1 MLSRGVRSLFSRVPV
16 VLQLRAM
23 ATSEASVELFEAKIV
38 AALRETGG
46 KMDSG
51 KLRQI
56 CGPPPAGSGKFMKFF
71 TARPAIFEVDGRKAI
86 SLVDANHVQ
95 DSRITTTT
103 STATE
108 NLNVATYADKIVAAL
123 KQHPEFGGWVEGE
136 ISQVVLQKLREVC
149 GPPPAGVKFI
159 EAFTSRSDLFTVTWR
174 GNEGQL
180 SISLKETMKIDTTSD
195 IEKPPVVDETTGT
208 STSSSTIL
216 LVDTAQKLAEVRLSD
231 QVFTPSDSPVSDLD
245 VDLSASSDARTI
257 VSIDCEFTQKRQD
270 PTSIVSWNPEDVV
283 DELCLIQVATSKG
296 TYIFDCIRLT
306 PQTVCDVLRPLL
318 ASSNC
323 IKLFHDIH
331 KDAHCLHFH
340 GGIDSISC
348 VFDTQL
354 AAEALRGG
362 MLVSF
367 SELLQGLGLPE
378 HSSKRHMSQKFA
390 LDPRSFW
397 KLRPLSDDQI
407 DYAAQDV
414 GLLLEAGPILM
425 ARLGKE
431 GVDAVIAA
439 SRTRAEARMQ
449 NAELQRSVCFDPSR
463 NFALAS
469 AELLSSTHRDMHE
482 MRPIT
487 VESEASDFVSLLPPD
502 LRTKFHDG
510 EYGVRIDMNQLR
522 DIVLDVGRRP
532 IGYTV
537 SAARILLS
545 DSEEREVTRAD
556 IEFVT
561 SKIGG
566 FGSDNRAAMD
576 GKLHRISAIRDR
588 DGQQVTGLTM
598 RYGRYVQGTADMILD
613 VLATDKSILILGEP
627 GSGKT
632 TIVREV
638 TRILAEK
645 QAVVVI
651 DTSNGRCST
660 NARLSFAMSPFLALT
675 RC

>member
-1 MLSRGVRSLFSRVPV
+1 
-16 VLQLRAM
+16 
-23 ATSEASVELFEAKIV
+23 
-38 AALRETGG
+38 
-46 KMDSG
+46 MDSG

-71 TARPAIFEVDGRKAI
+71 TARPAIFKVAQKAI

-103 STATE
+103 STATK
-108 NLNVATYADKIVAAL
+108 NLKVATYADKIIAAL
-123 KQHPEFGGWVEGE
+123 KQHPKLGGRVKGE
-136 ISQVVLQKLREVC
+136 ISQSVSVGKLREVC

-159 EAFTSRSDLFTVTWR
+159 EAFKSRSDLFTVTSR
-174 GNEGQL
+174 GNAGQL
-180 SISLKETMKIDTTSD
+180 SIFLKETMKPEIDTTSD
-195 IEKPPVVDETTGT
+195 IEKPPVVDETTST
-208 STSSSTIL
+208 STGSSTIL

-231 QVFTPSDSPVSDLD
+231 QAFTPSDSPVSNLD
-245 VDLSASSDARTI
+245 VDLSASSDARVI

-270 PTSIVSWNPEDVV
+270 PTSVVTWNPEDVV

-340 GGIDSISC
+340 GGIDYISC

-367 SELLQGLGLPE
+367 SKLLQGLGLPE

-397 KLRPLSDDQI
+397 KLRPLSVDQI

-414 GLLLEAGPILM
+414 GLLLEAGPMLM

-469 AELLSSTHRDMHE
+469 AELLSSTHSDMHK

-545 DSEEREVTRAD
+545 DSEEREVTRED

-598 RYGRYVQGTADMILD
+598 RCGRYVQGTADMILD

-645 QAVVVI
+645 KNVVVI

-660 NARLSFAMSPFLALT
+660 NARLSFSMSPFLALT

>member
-1 MLSRGVRSLFSRVPV
+1 
-16 VLQLRAM
+16 
-23 ATSEASVELFEAKIV
+23 
-38 AALRETGG
+38 
-46 KMDSG
+46 
-51 KLRQI
+51 
-56 CGPPPAGSGKFMKFF
+56 
-71 TARPAIFEVDGRKAI
+71 
-86 SLVDANHVQ
+86 
-95 DSRITTTT
+95 
-103 STATE
+103 
-108 NLNVATYADKIVAAL
+108 
-123 KQHPEFGGWVEGE
+123 
-136 ISQVVLQKLREVC
+136 
-149 GPPPAGVKFI
+149 
-159 EAFTSRSDLFTVTWR
+159 
-174 GNEGQL
+174 
-180 SISLKETMKIDTTSD
+180 
-195 IEKPPVVDETTGT
+195 
-208 STSSSTIL
+208 
-216 LVDTAQKLAEVRLSD
+216 
-231 QVFTPSDSPVSDLD
+231 
-245 VDLSASSDARTI
+245 
-257 VSIDCEFTQKRQD
+257 
-270 PTSIVSWNPEDVV
+270 
-283 DELCLIQVATSKG
+283 
-296 TYIFDCIRLT
+296 
-306 PQTVCDVLRPLL
+306 
-318 ASSNC
+318 
-323 IKLFHDIH
+323 
-331 KDAHCLHFH
+331 
-340 GGIDSISC
+340 
-348 VFDTQL
+348 
-354 AAEALRGG
+354 

-469 AELLSSTHRDMHE
+469 AELMSSTHRDMHK

-588 DGQQVTGLTM
+588 DGKQVTGLTM

-645 QAVVVI
+645 KAVVVI

-660 NARLSFAMSPFLALT
+660 NARLSFSMSPFLALT